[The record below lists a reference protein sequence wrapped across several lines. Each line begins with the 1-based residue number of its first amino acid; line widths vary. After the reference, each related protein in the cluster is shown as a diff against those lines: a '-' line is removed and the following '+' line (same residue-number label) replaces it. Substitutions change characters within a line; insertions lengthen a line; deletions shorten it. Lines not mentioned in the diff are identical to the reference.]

1 MKRRGRWWKI
11 ILIVLVSLIL
21 LIISVVHVVLYTP
34 VKDKLIS
41 KFTEPALEGKVKVD
55 KIRVRLLR
63 GFPDFSLY
71 IYNASYTRP
80 FAEGRPASKDTVL
93 AIDTLR
99 AKINLLELAKG
110 TIDVHDAGIF
120 GLFARVEPADT
131 SLLKPTGPKEEKE
144 PKPLDLPTMKVDF
157 TLADTHLYFADLV
170 KDGSVE
176 LKVSGVN
183 SAEDV
188 LDAQVEYLRVRAM
201 GASLEASATGRDLL
215 GENPQVDLDADALAR
230 LRALRALFPDGI
242 SADGDV
248 SITADG
254 TLAKSGA
261 DLVAGVSSPRLRA
274 QTPFG
279 RIAADDVKIV
289 AGARNKTESLRPRH
303 RKPRGER
310 PEWLTE
316 EDFKAADIDVQL
328 DTGLTNLVKTW
339 NPRGSVHIGHAVV
352 ITPKFPLRNA
362 LDGLDAS
369 FNTNELQID
378 GVKLRTGESDLQLKG
393 SLKGFGRVLTGR
405 GKGVYR
411 LQLDA
416 FSRWLNLN
424 QIMGALNAGKDAEV
438 DTTSTASDDEYMAEV
453 LEEPVSE
460 KGEGMKLFVIPAN
473 VIADVNLKAGAVKY
487 LDYNAREVGARIQMK
502 ERTVLVSDLAAQTD
516 AGSIRADAFYS
527 TKTKQNIGA
536 GFDVSLKDVTAEK
549 IIEMVPAVDS
559 LVPMLSSFK
568 GKLEA
573 TVCATTK
580 LDTNFNIHTRSLDG
594 AFFIKGQDLTL
605 NQEGDFKKLARILM
619 FRDRRKGRIDSLYIG
634 GIITDNKVRVFPM
647 RLDLDRYSL
656 SLGGIHDFDG
666 EFDYRV
672 SLLRSPLIIRF
683 GVRLNGPDF
692 NHLKWRLIRPQ
703 FVNAYMPEFRR
714 EVDKM
719 IRYQRMTIRNVYK
732 EGSDAAINAGK
743 AAMREMD
750 KRKADLE
757 LIDRVE
763 EIPEDEAKQLD
774 SLSKADTEA
783 LDSLDAAAAAA
794 DSLAN
799 VPAQLDSLEAVSPVT
814 PEVAPAETPKQT
826 DIENEEQ

>member
-1 MKRRGRWWKI
+1 MKRKGKWWKI
-11 ILIVLVSLIL
+11 LLIILVSLIL
-21 LIISVVHVVLYTP
+21 LIISVVHIVLYTP
-34 VKDKLIS
+34 VKDKLIT
-41 KFTEPALEGKVKVD
+41 KFTEPVLEGKVKVD

-71 IYNASYTRP
+71 VYGTSLTWP
-80 FAEGRPASKDTVL
+80 SQQDTVL

-99 AKINLLELAKG
+99 ARINLLELAKG

-120 GLFARVEPADT
+120 GLLARVEPADT
-131 SLLKPTGPKEEKE
+131 AILKPTGPKEEKE

-170 KDGSVE
+170 KDGSLE
-176 LKVSGVN
+176 FKVSGVN
-183 SAEDV
+183 SADDV
-188 LDAQVEYLRVRAM
+188 LDAEIPELKLRALGVSLDLA
-201 GASLEASATGRDLL
+201 ASGRDLL

-248 SITADG
+248 SISADG

-438 DTTSTASDDEYMAEV
+438 DTTSTASDEEYMAEV

-774 SLSKADTEA
+774 SLSKADAEA
-783 LDSLDAAAAAA
+783 LDSLDAAAAVA
-794 DSLAN
+794 DSLAT
-799 VPAQLDSLEAVSPVT
+799 VPPAVPVDM
-814 PEVAPAETPKQT
+814 PDETPKQT

>member
-1 MKRRGRWWKI
+1 
-11 ILIVLVSLIL
+11 
-21 LIISVVHVVLYTP
+21 
-34 VKDKLIS
+34 
-41 KFTEPALEGKVKVD
+41 
-55 KIRVRLLR
+55 
-63 GFPDFSLY
+63 
-71 IYNASYTRP
+71 
-80 FAEGRPASKDTVL
+80 
-93 AIDTLR
+93 
-99 AKINLLELAKG
+99 
-110 TIDVHDAGIF
+110 
-120 GLFARVEPADT
+120 
-131 SLLKPTGPKEEKE
+131 
-144 PKPLDLPTMKVDF
+144 
-157 TLADTHLYFADLV
+157 
-170 KDGSVE
+170 
-176 LKVSGVN
+176 
-183 SAEDV
+183 
-188 LDAQVEYLRVRAM
+188 M

-438 DTTSTASDDEYMAEV
+438 DTTSTASDEEYMAEV

-799 VPAQLDSLEAVSPVT
+799 VPAQLDSLETVSPVT

>member
-1 MKRRGRWWKI
+1 MKRKGRWWKI
-11 ILIVLVSLIL
+11 ILIILVSLIL
-21 LIISVVHVVLYTP
+21 LIISAIHIVLYTP

-41 KFTEPALEGKVKVD
+41 KFTEPVLEGKVKVD

-80 FAEGRPASKDTVL
+80 FVEGRPASKDTVL

-170 KDGSVE
+170 KDGSLE
-176 LKVSGVN
+176 FKVSGVN
-183 SAEDV
+183 SADDV
-188 LDAQVEYLRVRAM
+188 LDAEIPELKLRALGVSLDLV
-201 GASLEASATGRDLL
+201 ASGRDLL
-215 GENPQVDLDADALAR
+215 GDNPQVDLDADALAR
-230 LRALRALFPDGI
+230 LRALRALLPDGI

-248 SITADG
+248 TITADG

-261 DLVAGVSSPRLRA
+261 DLLVGVSSPRLRA

-279 RIAADDVKIV
+279 RIAASDVKIV
-289 AGARNKTESLRPRH
+289 AGARNQTESLRPR
-303 RKPRGER
+303 RARRPAGER
-310 PEWLTE
+310 PDWLTE

-339 NPRGSVHIGHAVV
+339 NPRGSVHIGRATVMS
-352 ITPKFPLRNA
+352 PKIPLRNSIDA
-362 LDGLDAS
+362 FDAS
-369 FNTNELQID
+369 FNTNELIID
-378 GVKLRTGESDLQLKG
+378 SVKVKAGESDLALKG
-393 SLKGFGRVLTGR
+393 WLRGFGRMLTGR
-405 GKGVYR
+405 GKSVYMAD
-411 LQLDA
+411 LDIT
-416 FSRWLNLN
+416 SKKLNLN
-424 QIMGALNAGKDAEV
+424 QILAALESGKDAEA
-438 DTTSTASDDEYMAEV
+438 DTSSTVSDEQYMDEVIADAA
-453 LEEPVSE
+453 PAKSD
-460 KGEGMKLFVIPAN
+460 GMKLFVIPAN
-473 VIADVNLKAGAVKY
+473 VNADARIKAGEVKY
-487 LDYNAREVGARIQMK
+487 MDYDARNVGARIRMK
-502 ERTVLVSDLAAQTD
+502 ERTVLVSDLAAETD
-516 AGSIRADAFYS
+516 AGSVTADAFYS

-536 GFDVSLKDVTAEK
+536 GFDVSLRDITAEK

-568 GKLEA
+568 GKLNA

-594 AFFIKGQDLTL
+594 AFFIKGQELTL
-605 NQEGDFKKLARILM
+605 NQEGDFKKIARILM
-619 FRDRRKGRIDSLYIG
+619 FRDRRQGRIDSLYIG

-656 SLGGIHDFDG
+656 SLGGVHDFDG

-672 SLLRSPLIIRF
+672 SLLRSPILIRF
-683 GVRLNGPDF
+683 GVRLKGPDF
-692 NHLKWRLIRPQ
+692 GHVKWGLIRPQ
-703 FVNAYMPEFRR
+703 FVNSYMPEFRS

-732 EGSDAAINAGK
+732 DGSDAAITAGK
-743 AAMREMD
+743 AAMREME

-763 EIPEDEAKQLD
+763 EIPEAEARQLD
-774 SLSKADTEA
+774 SLASADAAA
-783 LDSLDAAAAAA
+783 LDSLDAAAAVA
-794 DSLAN
+794 DSLAT
-799 VPAQLDSLEAVSPVT
+799 VPPAVPVDM
-814 PEVAPAETPKQT
+814 PDESSKQT